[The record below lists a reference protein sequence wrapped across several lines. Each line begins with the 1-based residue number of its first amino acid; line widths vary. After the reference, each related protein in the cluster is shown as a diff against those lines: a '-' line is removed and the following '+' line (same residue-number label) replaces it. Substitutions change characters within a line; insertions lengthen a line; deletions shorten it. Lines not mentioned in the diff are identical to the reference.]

1 MTATRTEEPSTT
13 DILHLDMDSFFAAV
27 EVLEDPALAGRPVVV
42 GGSGSRAVVASAS
55 YPARVFG
62 IRSAMPMGEAR
73 RLCPNLVIIRPRHGA
88 YSAVAEQLMEICRA
102 ITPLVEPLSL
112 DEAFLDVAG
121 AHQLFG
127 SSRAIAWTLHER
139 VKSELSLSCAIGVA
153 RSKLVAKLA
162 SKAAKPKVRDGRVE
176 LGEIVK
182 VVLPED
188 EIAFL
193 HAHPVRALPGVG
205 PKTAERLRR
214 MGVTSVEDLSV
225 VGRARLVLALGTSL
239 GEHLDDL
246 ASGHDERPV
255 TADRELKSIGHE
267 ETYDTDDFDRSSL
280 ERKARGYATSIAT
293 HCRDRDVA
301 ARTVSVKVRFGDF
314 ETVVRSKTE
323 RRPVT
328 SASEIATI
336 AVALLGAI
344 EVDRGV
350 RLLGVSVSN
359 LEEASPP
366 VAQLE
371 LFEEAPVPTGDRPD
385 RPRAARSGRDWRGHR
400 GDPAALRS
408 GRDSVGECARRF
420 RAAPPGRWRP

>member
-1 MTATRTEEPSTT
+1 VTATRPEESSTT

-27 EVLEDPALAGRPVVV
+27 EVLEDPTLAGRPVVV
-42 GGSGSRAVVASAS
+42 GGTGPRAVVASAS

-62 IRSAMPMGEAR
+62 IRSAMPMGQAR
-73 RLCPNLVIIRPRHGA
+73 RLCPNLVIVRPRHGA

-102 ITPLVEPLSL
+102 ITPLVEPLSM

-127 SSRAIAWTLHER
+127 SSRSIAWALHER
-139 VKSELSLSCAIGVA
+139 VNSELSLSCAIGVA

-176 LGEIVK
+176 PGEIVK
-182 VVLPED
+182 LVLPED

-193 HAHPVRALPGVG
+193 QAHPVRALPGVG

-214 MGVTSVEDLSV
+214 MGVRSVQDLSA
-225 VGRARLVLALGTSL
+225 VGRARLVSALGRAL

-246 ASGHDERPV
+246 ACGRDERPV

-280 ERKARGYATSIAT
+280 ERKARGYATSIANQ
-293 HCRDRDVA
+293 CRDRGVA
-301 ARTVSVKVRFGDF
+301 ARTVSVKLRYGDF
-314 ETVVRSKTE
+314 EMVVRSKTD

-328 SASEIATI
+328 SASEIAAI
-336 AVALLGAI
+336 AVALLGTI
-344 EVDRGV
+344 GVDRGV

-371 LFEEAPVPTGDRPD
+371 LFEGPPVSQDGPE
-385 RPRAARSGRDWRGHR
+385 RPRARRSRATAEVTEAIQRRFGRDAIRS
-400 GDPAALRS
+400 ANALDADEPR
-408 GRDSVGECARRF
+408 
-420 RAAPPGRWRP
+420 PPGRSSPS